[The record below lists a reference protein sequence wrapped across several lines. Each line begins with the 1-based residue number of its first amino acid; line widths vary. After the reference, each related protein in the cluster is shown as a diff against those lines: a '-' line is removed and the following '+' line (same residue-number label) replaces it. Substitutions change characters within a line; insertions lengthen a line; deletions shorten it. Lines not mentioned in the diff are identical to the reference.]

1 MKTASFF
8 IVSAVAMLFASCS
21 PKIYTLQGTYNV
33 TKYTETTSSYDE
45 VWDKVIDF
53 FATNNIS
60 ISTIEKS
67 SGIIA
72 ANDVVFGQSN
82 LSMEDKMGVIQNPN
96 AWFVMAYNKNN
107 TKPLSVQCS
116 LNVRVSETQNGKVSI
131 TINIGNITGKV
142 INSSIAGLMV
152 YSANFKS
159 TGVFESTL
167 LDMFK

>member
-67 SGIIA
+67 SGIIV
-72 ANDVVFGQSN
+72 ANNVLFGADN
-82 LSMEDKMGVIQNPN
+82 LSIEDKMGVIGNPQ
-96 AWFVMAYNKNN
+96 AWFVMPYNKN
-107 TKPLSVQCS
+107 TRPISVQCS
-116 LNVRVSETQNGKVSI
+116 LNIRVSKINDDKVSI
-131 TINIGNITGKV
+131 NINIGNITGRASKHTMYGD
-142 INSSIAGLMV
+142 ITGLARF
-152 YSANFKS
+152 YS
-159 TGVFESTL
+159 TGVLEETL
-167 LDMFK
+167 LAILK